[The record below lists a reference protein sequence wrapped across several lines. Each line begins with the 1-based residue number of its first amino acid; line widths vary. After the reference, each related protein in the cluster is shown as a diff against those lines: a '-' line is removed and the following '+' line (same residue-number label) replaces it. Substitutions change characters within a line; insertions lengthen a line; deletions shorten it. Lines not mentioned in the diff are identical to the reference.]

1 MMNDIDHPM
10 KLRSY
15 IETETHKQVI
25 TRVNPIKYQ
34 HFLSNFVKDH
44 EIMQLME
51 GGVITETGQTVQ
63 LIVVEER
70 KPEPGLVLTQL
81 QLMVAQ
87 IVLGRRLKLI
97 IVININAQVNNTA
110 T

>member
-10 KLRSY
+10 KLQSY
-15 IETETHKQVI
+15 IETETHRQV

-51 GGVITETGQTVQ
+51 GGMITETGQTVQ

-70 KPEPGLVLTQL
+70 KPELGLVQTQL
-81 QLMVAQ
+81 QLMVVQ
-87 IVLGRRLKLI
+87 IVLGRRPKLI
-97 IVININAQVNNTA
+97 VVMSKSAQVPTL
-110 T
+110 